1 MSGNGDKRSDAT
13 MSEDES
19 TSAPRWFTTSL
30 PGPRDSPP
38 PSVGAHVEFGAQSQC
53 SPLRTVNGDHYL
65 ILRMGRYQ
73 ETLISSLPER
83 HTPRRFDEF
92 AYGMVLADGMGRSG
106 EMASRLAISTLVHLV
121 VNFGKW
127 NLRIDD
133 LIAEEVMDRAA
144 RFYRGVDSTLVQA
157 GHYSS
162 LELPTTLTAVFF
174 TGSELFFAH
183 VGHSRAYLFRDDALM
198 QLTHDHTLDSQ
209 RTGKALAID
218 MGASVRDLH
227 HIMTETLG
235 GPGSSAPKVDVE
247 RCGLLDGDVILLC
260 TNGLTDVA
268 DDARI
273 SNALRAHHTPESQC
287 HALVDLATNSGGND
301 DVTALVAHYRIP
313 A

>member
-1 MSGNGDKRSDAT
+1 MSDDQ
-13 MSEDES
+13 S
-19 TSAPRWFTTSL
+19 THAPRWFTMSL

-38 PSVGAHVEFGAQSQC
+38 PSVGVHVEFGARSLR

-65 ILRMGRYQ
+65 ILRLGRHQ
-73 ETLISSLPER
+73 ETLLTSLSEEQRPA
-83 HTPRRFDEF
+83 RFDEF

-106 EMASRLAISTLVHLV
+106 ETASGLAISTLVHLV

-133 LIAEEVMDRAA
+133 AVAEEVMERAG

-157 GHYSS
+157 GHISS

-174 TGSELFFAH
+174 AGSELFFAH

-198 QLTHDHTLDSQ
+198 QLTHDHTLDHE
-209 RTGKALAID
+209 RPDKKLKVD
-218 MGASVRDLH
+218 MSASVRDLH

-235 GPGSSAPKVDVE
+235 GPGSSAPKVDIE
-247 RCGLLDGDVILLC
+247 RLGLLDGDVILLC

-273 SNALRAHHTPESQC
+273 ANALRLHRTPEGQC

-301 DVTALVAHYRIP
+301 DATALVAHYRML